1 MSRKRRLV
9 RPAAAVIAGVLL
21 YLSFPPRPLWWL
33 VLPGFALLGWVLHRQ
48 RLRAGFG
55 LGLLAGLGFML
66 PLLHWTGEEVGPV
79 PWLALAAAEALFI
92 AVGCIGIAAVSR
104 LACWPL
110 WAAAVWV
117 LDEAVRARVPF
128 GGFPWGKIAFGQA
141 DGVFLPLAA
150 LGGTPLLSFAVV
162 LCGFGLCEAVLR
174 FRAHRRTGTL
184 PRAAVAAAAATVLV
198 PVAGAF
204 AALPLVDDSAE
215 DGTATVAAIQ
225 GNVPRLG
232 LDFNSQRRA
241 VLDNH
246 VRRTEQL
253 AQEVKEGKVPQPDF
267 VLWPENS
274 SDLDPYRNAD
284 ARIVIDDAVKAIGV
298 PTVIG
303 AVVEPDSGN
312 LRNTLIQW
320 DPRKGPVD
328 TYDKRHIQPF
338 GEYMPMRSVAR
349 IFSSDVD
356 RVQRDFGPG
365 KKVGVFDLAGTNV
378 GLVTCYEAAFD
389 DAVRDTV
396 MHGGQ
401 LIAVPSNNATFGR
414 SEMTYQQLA
423 MSRVRAVEHSRSVVV
438 PVTSG
443 VSAVIRPDGKVVE
456 KTKLFTPDALV
467 DEVPLR
473 SSLTPATRMGTL
485 PEGVL
490 VLIAV
495 AGLGLV
501 AVRAVR
507 SSAPGDTPAR
517 HVGSGPWQLLIS
529 SARSAPPRASNC
541 SCCRASPQSS
551 STTRAECCSD
561 AVPTPANGRSSAAS
575 ASRANS
581 RMATAEREV
590 YEETGV
596 HCVAERV
603 VLTQALEP
611 VQYANGDRCQYLDVT
626 FRCRA
631 TGGEACVND
640 DESLEVGWFPV
651 DALPPLNEFGLFRI
665 KQSMTDE
672 PTWFEPTAR
681 Q

>member
-1 MSRKRRLV
+1 MSATITPVEAAQPAPSPASRKRRLV
-9 RPAAAVIAGVLL
+9 RPAAAVIAGALL

-79 PWLALAAAEALFI
+79 PWLALAAAEAVFI
-92 AVGCIGIAAVSR
+92 AVGCLGIAAVSR
-104 LACWPL
+104 LACWPV

-141 DGVFLPLAA
+141 DSVFLPLAA
-150 LGGTPLLSFAVV
+150 VGGTPLLSFAVV
-162 LCGFGLCEAVLR
+162 LCGFGLCEAVR
-174 FRAHRRTGTL
+174 QFRAHRRTGTL

-198 PVAGAF
+198 PVVGAF

-253 AQEVKEGKVPQPDF
+253 AREVKEGKVPQPDF

-274 SDLDPYRNAD
+274 SDLDPYRNPD

-303 AVVEPDSGN
+303 AVIEPDTGK

-320 DPRKGPVD
+320 DPKKGPVD

-349 IFSSDVD
+349 VFSSDVD

-365 KKVGVFDLAGTNV
+365 RKVGVFDLAGTEV

-401 LIAVPSNNATFGR
+401 MIAVPSNNATFGR

-443 VSAVIRPDGKVVE
+443 VSAVIRPDGTIVR

-467 DEVPLR
+467 DKVPLR

-490 VLIAV
+490 ALIAV

-501 AVRAVR
+501 TVR
-507 SSAPGDTPAR
+507 SVRGR
-517 HVGSGPWQLLIS
+517 
-529 SARSAPPRASNC
+529 RSR
-541 SCCRASPQSS
+541 
-551 STTRAECCSD
+551 
-561 AVPTPANGRSSAAS
+561 
-575 ASRANS
+575 
-581 RMATAEREV
+581 
-590 YEETGV
+590 
-596 HCVAERV
+596 
-603 VLTQALEP
+603 
-611 VQYANGDRCQYLDVT
+611 
-626 FRCRA
+626 
-631 TGGEACVND
+631 
-640 DESLEVGWFPV
+640 
-651 DALPPLNEFGLFRI
+651 
-665 KQSMTDE
+665 
-672 PTWFEPTAR
+672 
-681 Q
+681 

>member
-1 MSRKRRLV
+1 MSTTIAQVGEPQKPAAAPRTGRLLSRLV
-9 RPAAAVIAGVLL
+9 RPGAAVLSGLML
-21 YLSFPPRPLWWL
+21 YASFPPRPLWWL
-33 VLPGFALLGWVLHRQ
+33 VLPGFALLGWVLFER
-48 RLRAGFG
+48 RARAAFG

-92 AVGCIGIAAVSR
+92 AVGCLGISAVSR
-104 LACWPL
+104 LPGGPL
-110 WAAAVWV
+110 WAAAVWT
-117 LDEAVRARVPF
+117 LDEAARARVPF

-141 DGVFLPLAA
+141 DSVFLPLAA

-162 LCGFGLCEAVLR
+162 LCGFGLFEAVRR
-174 FRAHRRTGTL
+174 FARYRATGEL
-184 PRAAVAAAAATVLV
+184 PRPAVVAAAATVLV
-198 PVAGAF
+198 PLAGAF

-246 VRRTEQL
+246 ANRTEQL
-253 AQEVKEGKVPQPDF
+253 ARDVKAGKVPQPDF

-274 SDLDPYRNAD
+274 SDLDPYRNPD
-284 ARIVIDDAVKAIGV
+284 ARIVIDDAVEAIGV

-303 AVVEPDSGN
+303 AVVEPDTGN

-320 DPRKGPVD
+320 DPDKGPVD

-338 GEYMPMRSVAR
+338 GEYMPMRSFVR
-349 IFSSDVD
+349 LFSSDVD

-365 KKVGVFDLAGTNV
+365 EKVGVFDLAGTYA

-396 MHGGQ
+396 EHGAQ

-443 VSAVIRPDGKVVE
+443 VSAVIRPDGTVVR
-456 KTKLFTPDALV
+456 KTKMFTPDALV
-467 DEVPLR
+467 EEVPLR
-473 SSLTPATRMGTL
+473 SSLTPATRMGPL

-490 VLIAV
+490 VLLALG
-495 AGLGLV
+495 GLGWAGARV
-501 AVRAVR
+501 VRARRVR
-507 SSAPGDTPAR
+507 
-517 HVGSGPWQLLIS
+517 
-529 SARSAPPRASNC
+529 
-541 SCCRASPQSS
+541 
-551 STTRAECCSD
+551 
-561 AVPTPANGRSSAAS
+561 
-575 ASRANS
+575 
-581 RMATAEREV
+581 
-590 YEETGV
+590 
-596 HCVAERV
+596 
-603 VLTQALEP
+603 
-611 VQYANGDRCQYLDVT
+611 
-626 FRCRA
+626 
-631 TGGEACVND
+631 
-640 DESLEVGWFPV
+640 
-651 DALPPLNEFGLFRI
+651 
-665 KQSMTDE
+665 
-672 PTWFEPTAR
+672 
-681 Q
+681 

>member
-1 MSRKRRLV
+1 MPRLV
-9 RPAAAVIAGVLL
+9 RPAAAVISGVLL

-33 VLPGFALLGWVLHRQ
+33 VLPGFALLGWVLHER
-48 RLRAGFG
+48 RLRTAFG

-104 LACWPL
+104 LACWPV
-110 WAAAVWV
+110 WAAAVWI
-117 LDEAVRARVPF
+117 LDEGIRARVPF

-141 DGVFLPLAA
+141 DSVFLPLAA
-150 LGGTPLLSFAVV
+150 VGGTPLLSFAVV
-162 LCGFGLCEAVLR
+162 LCGFGLYEALR
-174 FRAHRRTGTL
+174 QFRTCRSTREV

-198 PVAGAF
+198 PVAAAF

-225 GNVPRLG
+225 GNVPQLG
-232 LDFNSQRRA
+232 LDFNAQRRA

-253 AQEVKEGKVPQPDF
+253 AQEVKAGKIPQPDF

-303 AVVEPDSGN
+303 AVVEPDTGK

-320 DPRKGPVD
+320 DPKKGPVS

-338 GEYMPMRSVAR
+338 GEYIPMRSFVR
-349 IFSSDVD
+349 LFSSDVD

-365 KKVGVFDLAGTNV
+365 KQVGVFDLAGTNV

-396 MHGGQ
+396 EHGSQ

-443 VSAVIRPDGKVVE
+443 VSAVIRPDGTIVQQ
-456 KTKLFTPDALV
+456 TKLFTADALV
-467 DEVPLR
+467 DKVPLR

-490 VLIAV
+490 ALIAV
-495 AGLGLV
+495 AGLGWV
-501 AVRAVR
+501 TIRSVRLRR
-507 SSAPGDTPAR
+507 SR
-517 HVGSGPWQLLIS
+517 
-529 SARSAPPRASNC
+529 
-541 SCCRASPQSS
+541 
-551 STTRAECCSD
+551 
-561 AVPTPANGRSSAAS
+561 
-575 ASRANS
+575 
-581 RMATAEREV
+581 
-590 YEETGV
+590 
-596 HCVAERV
+596 
-603 VLTQALEP
+603 
-611 VQYANGDRCQYLDVT
+611 
-626 FRCRA
+626 
-631 TGGEACVND
+631 
-640 DESLEVGWFPV
+640 
-651 DALPPLNEFGLFRI
+651 
-665 KQSMTDE
+665 
-672 PTWFEPTAR
+672 
-681 Q
+681 

>member
-1 MSRKRRLV
+1 MTATITPVDDPQRPASTPTSWGRRVMPRLV
-9 RPAAAVIAGVLL
+9 RPAAAVISGVLL

-33 VLPGFALLGWVLHRQ
+33 VLPGFALLGWVLHER
-48 RLRAGFG
+48 RLRTAFG

-104 LACWPL
+104 LACWPV
-110 WAAAVWV
+110 WAAAVWI
-117 LDEAVRARVPF
+117 LDEGIRARVPF

-141 DGVFLPLAA
+141 DSVFLPLAA
-150 LGGTPLLSFAVV
+150 VGGTPLLSFAVV
-162 LCGFGLCEAVLR
+162 LCGFGLYEAVR
-174 FRAHRRTGTL
+174 QFRACRSTREV

-198 PVAGAF
+198 PVAAAF

-225 GNVPRLG
+225 GNVPQLG
-232 LDFNSQRRA
+232 LDFNAQRRA

-246 VRRTEQL
+246 VRRTERL
-253 AQEVKEGKVPQPDF
+253 AQDVKAGKVPQPDF

-303 AVVEPDSGN
+303 AVVEPDTGK

-320 DPRKGPVD
+320 DPKKGPVS

-338 GEYMPMRSVAR
+338 GEYIPMRSFVR
-349 IFSSDVD
+349 LFSSDVD

-396 MHGGQ
+396 EHGSQ
-401 LIAVPSNNATFGR
+401 LITVPSNNATFGR

-443 VSAVIRPDGKVVE
+443 VSAVIRPDGTIVQQ
-456 KTKLFTPDALV
+456 TKLFTADALV

-490 VLIAV
+490 ALIAV
-495 AGLGLV
+495 AGLGWV
-501 AVRAVR
+501 TVR
-507 SSAPGDTPAR
+507 SVR
-517 HVGSGPWQLLIS
+517 LR
-529 SARSAPPRASNC
+529 RSR
-541 SCCRASPQSS
+541 
-551 STTRAECCSD
+551 
-561 AVPTPANGRSSAAS
+561 
-575 ASRANS
+575 
-581 RMATAEREV
+581 
-590 YEETGV
+590 
-596 HCVAERV
+596 
-603 VLTQALEP
+603 
-611 VQYANGDRCQYLDVT
+611 
-626 FRCRA
+626 
-631 TGGEACVND
+631 
-640 DESLEVGWFPV
+640 
-651 DALPPLNEFGLFRI
+651 
-665 KQSMTDE
+665 
-672 PTWFEPTAR
+672 
-681 Q
+681 

>member
-1 MSRKRRLV
+1 MSATTTEVEAAQPATSPVSRKRRFL
-9 RPAAAVIAGVLL
+9 RPPAAVIAGVLL

-104 LACWPL
+104 LAWWPV

-162 LCGFGLCEAVLR
+162 LCGFGLCEAVLQVR
-174 FRAHRRTGTL
+174 DHRRTGTL

-232 LDFNSQRRA
+232 LDFNAQRRA

-246 VRRTEQL
+246 VSRTEQL
-253 AQEVKEGKVPQPDF
+253 AREVKEGKVPQPDF

-284 ARIVIDDAVKAIGV
+284 ARILIDDAVKAIGV
-298 PTVIG
+298 PTVVG

-320 DPRKGPVD
+320 EPGKGPVD

-356 RVQRDFGPG
+356 RVTRDFGPG

-396 MHGGQ
+396 THGGQ

-443 VSAVIRPDGKVVE
+443 VSAVIRPDGTIVKQ
-456 KTKLFTPDALV
+456 TKLFTPDALV

-501 AVRAVR
+501 TFRAVR
-507 SSAPGDTPAR
+507 SR
-517 HVGSGPWQLLIS
+517 
-529 SARSAPPRASNC
+529 RSR
-541 SCCRASPQSS
+541 
-551 STTRAECCSD
+551 
-561 AVPTPANGRSSAAS
+561 
-575 ASRANS
+575 
-581 RMATAEREV
+581 
-590 YEETGV
+590 
-596 HCVAERV
+596 
-603 VLTQALEP
+603 
-611 VQYANGDRCQYLDVT
+611 
-626 FRCRA
+626 
-631 TGGEACVND
+631 
-640 DESLEVGWFPV
+640 
-651 DALPPLNEFGLFRI
+651 
-665 KQSMTDE
+665 
-672 PTWFEPTAR
+672 
-681 Q
+681 

>member
-1 MSRKRRLV
+1 MRWSGFRHRDGAPAWPGRHRRLRRVSTTIAQVGEPQSPAPAPRPGGLPKRLV
-9 RPAAAVIAGVLL
+9 RPGAAVLSGVML

-33 VLPGFALLGWVLHRQ
+33 VLPGFALLGWVLFER
-48 RLRAGFG
+48 RARAAFG

-79 PWLALAAAEALFI
+79 PWLALAAAEALFV
-92 AVGCIGIAAVSR
+92 AVGCIGISAVSR
-104 LACWPL
+104 LPGGPL
-110 WAAAVWV
+110 WAAAVWT

-162 LCGFGLCEAVLR
+162 LCGFGLFEAARRFARYRSAGELR
-174 FRAHRRTGTL
+174 RGA
-184 PRAAVAAAAATVLV
+184 AAVAAAAVLV
-198 PVAGAF
+198 PVAAAF
-204 AALPLVDDSAE
+204 ASLPLVDDSAE

-232 LDFNSQRRA
+232 LDFNAQRRA

-246 VRRTEQL
+246 AKRTEQL
-253 AQEVKEGKVPQPDF
+253 ARDVKAGKVPQPDL

-274 SDLDPYRNAD
+274 SDLDPYRNPD
-284 ARIVIDDAVKAIGV
+284 ARIVIDDAVKAIGA

-303 AVVEPDSGN
+303 AVVEPDQGP

-320 DPRKGPVD
+320 DPDKGPVA

-338 GEYMPMRSVAR
+338 GEYMPMRSFVR

-365 KKVGVFDLAGTNV
+365 KKVGVFDLAGTYT

-396 MHGGQ
+396 EHGAQ

-423 MSRVRAVEHSRSVVV
+423 MSRVRAVEHSRAVVV

-443 VSAVIRPDGKVVE
+443 VSAIIRPDGTVAE
-456 KTKLFTPDALV
+456 KTKMFTPDALV

-473 SSLTPATRMGTL
+473 SSLTPATRMGPL
-485 PEGVL
+485 PEGI
-490 VLIAV
+490 LILLALGALGW
-495 AGLGLV
+495 AGAR
-501 AVRAVR
+501 AVRAR
-507 SSAPGDTPAR
+507 R
-517 HVGSGPWQLLIS
+517 VG
-529 SARSAPPRASNC
+529 
-541 SCCRASPQSS
+541 
-551 STTRAECCSD
+551 
-561 AVPTPANGRSSAAS
+561 
-575 ASRANS
+575 
-581 RMATAEREV
+581 
-590 YEETGV
+590 
-596 HCVAERV
+596 
-603 VLTQALEP
+603 
-611 VQYANGDRCQYLDVT
+611 
-626 FRCRA
+626 
-631 TGGEACVND
+631 
-640 DESLEVGWFPV
+640 
-651 DALPPLNEFGLFRI
+651 
-665 KQSMTDE
+665 
-672 PTWFEPTAR
+672 
-681 Q
+681 